1 MRTITLN
8 AFSPLDSTRK
18 CGVTPLPAIFALGDT
33 CVHVCS
39 SDCSDVVTY
48 VEASVDEKFCVLT
61 ALHIPNVDP
70 DYGHIRLGR
79 DFDNSWLGRKGNVI
93 ENMILF
99 HNSFNIRQSKFLLRV
114 RMWIERYSNDFQIQ
128 FELGE
133 S

>member
-1 MRTITLN
+1 MT
-8 AFSPLDSTRK
+8 S
-18 CGVTPLPAIFALGDT
+18 LPAIFALGDT
-33 CVHVCS
+33 WVHVCS

-79 DFDNSWLGRKGNVI
+79 DFDDSRLGRKGNVI

-99 HNSFNIRQSKFLLRV
+99 QNGFNI
-114 RMWIERYSNDFQIQ
+114 
-128 FELGE
+128 
-133 S
+133 